1 MTDYNINIKAKDLT
15 GKAFGGVNSG
25 LDSIKSKG
33 LGLKTVFGIAG
44 SAIAAF
50 GAVKGIQN
58 QIDAMDDLAK
68 SARIAG
74 AATSEE
80 AFKGFQVLQKAMGE
94 AGIDAATFERAILQT
109 TTRLKAG
116 TEGQKSYA
124 AITDKLGQSLFD
136 ANGEFKTGDELLT
149 TMINALNEGTI
160 TTEEFA
166 KVVGGRAG
174 PLIQQQF
181 AALNTDAETLNATLS
196 DVEANSNIV
205 SLDAA
210 NNAEVFNDT
219 IGRLKD
225 SFGQLMTDALTP
237 LMPVLVQLSQDLLAN
252 MPAIVEKV
260 QGAFETLQPVFSLIG
275 TVLTEVVFPV
285 LEKVFGVLGSIAD
298 AITPLVEASIPM
310 LKEGFETLEAI
321 VQTIIEAFQTAVGA
335 ITDVVNTAVEMKD
348 KVTGA
353 FSDMKNKAVD
363 SAKGLWEGVTGWFS
377 KTEED
382 VVGGSIVPD
391 MVNGV
396 LSEFTR
402 MEQGTTASMQTI
414 SDATIETSRTIENDF
429 GSSLERAFSDGK
441 LTLSDFS
448 SFFANTMSKMIG
460 DALRGRG
467 GILGALGSVF
477 GGGGGGGGMLGS
489 LLGAGLNFLF
499 PGAGGIVGSL
509 FGGFFAN
516 GGRIKSGQF
525 GITGEAGPEL
535 ISGPATVTPFDQL
548 SMGGGQPVTV
558 NFNIETVDST
568 GFDELLMSRRAT
580 ITGMVRSAVSSGR
593 V

>member
-15 GKAFGGVNSG
+15 GKAFGSVNTG

-50 GAVKGIQN
+50 GAVKGIQT
-58 QIDAMDDLAK
+58 QIDAMDNLAK
-68 SARIAG
+68 SARTAG
-74 AATSEE
+74 SAASEE
-80 AFKGFQVLQKAMGE
+80 AFKGFQVLQKAMSE
-94 AGIDAATFERAILQT
+94 AGIDAATFDRAMLQT

-124 AITDKLGQSLFD
+124 AITDKLGDSILD
-136 ANGEFKTGDELLT
+136 VNGNLKTGDELMKE
-149 TMINALNEGTI
+149 MINALNEGTI
-160 TTEEFA
+160 TTEDFA

-181 AALNTDAETLNATLS
+181 ASLNTEAGALEATLA
-196 DVEANSNIV
+196 DVEANSNII

-210 NNAEVFNDT
+210 ENAEVFNDT
-219 IGRLKD
+219 VGRLKE

-285 LEKVFGVLGSIAD
+285 LEKVFNVLGTIAE
-298 AITPLVEASIPM
+298 AITPLVEASIPA
-310 LKEGFETLEAI
+310 LKSGFEALEKI
-321 VQTIIEAFQTAVGA
+321 VQTIIDVFNGAVESITAVVDTA
-335 ITDVVNTAVEMKD
+335 IEMKD

-353 FSDMKNKAVD
+353 FSDMKSKAVD

-377 KTEED
+377 KTEHD

-396 LSEFTR
+396 LSEFQR
-402 MEQGTTASMQTI
+402 MEHGTTASMENI

-509 FGGFFAN
+509 FGGFFAD
-516 GGRIKSGQF
+516 GGRLKSGRF
-525 GITGEAGPEL
+525 GIVGEAGPEL
-535 ISGPATVTPFDQL
+535 IQGPATITPMDQL
-548 SMGGGQPVTV
+548 EMGGGQPVTV

-593 V
+593 F

>member
-15 GKAFGGVNSG
+15 GGAFSKVNSG
-25 LDSIKSKG
+25 LDSVKSKG
-33 LGLKTVFGIAG
+33 LGLKAVFGIAG
-44 SAIAAF
+44 GAIAAF
-50 GAVKGIQN
+50 GAVKGIQT
-58 QIDAMDDLAK
+58 QIDSMDNLAK
-68 SARIAG
+68 SARTAG
-74 AATSEE
+74 AAASED
-80 AFKGFQVLQKAMGE
+80 AFKGFQVLQKAMNE
-94 AGIDAATFERAILQT
+94 AGIDAATFDRAMLQT

-124 AITDKLGQSLFD
+124 AITDKLGDSILD
-136 ANGEFKTGDELLT
+136 VNGNLKTGDELMT
-149 TMINALNEGTI
+149 TMIQALNDGTI
-160 TTEEFA
+160 STEDFA

-181 AALNTDAETLNATLS
+181 ASLNTEAGQLEQT

-210 NNAEVFNDT
+210 ENAEVFNDT
-219 IGRLKD
+219 VGRLKE

-237 LMPVLVQLSQDLLAN
+237 LMPILVQLSQDLLAN

-260 QGAFETLQPVFSLIG
+260 QAAFETLSPIFSLIG
-275 TVLTEVVFPV
+275 TVLTDVVFPI
-285 LEKVFGVLGSIAD
+285 LEKVFGVLGTIAE

-310 LKEGFETLEAI
+310 LKEGFETLEKI
-321 VQTIIEAFQTAVGA
+321 VQSIIDVFNAAVES
-335 ITDVVNTAVEMKD
+335 ITSVVNTAIEMKD

-353 FSDMKNKAVD
+353 FGDMKDGAVD
-363 SAKGLWEGVTGWFS
+363 AAKGMWEGVTGWFG
-377 KTEED
+377 KTEHD

-396 LSEFTR
+396 LAEFER
-402 MEQGTTASMQTI
+402 MEQGTTASMKDI
-414 SDATIETSRTIENDF
+414 SDATVETSRTIENDF

-448 SFFANTMSKMIG
+448 GFFANTMSKMVG

-477 GGGGGGGGMLGS
+477 GGGGGGGGMLGG

-548 SMGGGQPVTV
+548 SMGSSQPVTV
-558 NFNIETVDST
+558 NFNIETVDSS
-568 GFDELLMSRRAT
+568 GFDDLLMSRRAT
-580 ITGMVRSAVSSGR
+580 ITGMVRQAVSTGR
-593 V
+593 L